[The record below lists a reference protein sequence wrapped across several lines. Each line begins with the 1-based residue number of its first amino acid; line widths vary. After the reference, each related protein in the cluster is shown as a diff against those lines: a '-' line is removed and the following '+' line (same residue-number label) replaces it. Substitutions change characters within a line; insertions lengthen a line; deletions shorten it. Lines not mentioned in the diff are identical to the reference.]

1 MFSSFHVDI
10 HLTQVV
16 KEPTRVADHSSSLI
30 DHVLMDSE
38 VTVLST
44 ISKHILCKSIID
56 HQLQKDPPCP
66 KLIHKRN
73 VLNVKAK
80 SLDTPVWWSKF

>member
-16 KEPTRVADHSSSLI
+16 KEPTRVSDHSSSLI

-56 HQLQKDPPCP
+56 HQLQKDLPCP
-66 KLIHKRN
+66 KFIKLIHKRN
-73 VLNVKAK
+73 VLNV
-80 SLDTPVWWSKF
+80 